1 MFQALYHPLLSVNQ
15 DQAIK
20 LWDIATRECL
30 NTLRGDRPYE
40 GMNITG
46 VTDITAAQEA
56 TLQALGA
63 IIAD

>member
-1 MFQALYHPLLSVNQ
+1 LSVNQ